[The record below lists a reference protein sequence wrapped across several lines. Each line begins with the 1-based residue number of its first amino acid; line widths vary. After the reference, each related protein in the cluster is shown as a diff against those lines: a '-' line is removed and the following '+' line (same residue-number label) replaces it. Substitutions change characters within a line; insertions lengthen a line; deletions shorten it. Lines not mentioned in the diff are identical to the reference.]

1 MAKKL
6 SSKQLQA
13 IHAKKKNFISVAV
26 IQKNPK
32 NDKIK
37 VEVFFRPKPMTQSDA
52 FHNAAVKSGRELEKS
67 KYKVGAKR
75 YAIALPKKDLAALKK
90 GEPIKRP
97 SQNTAFLIS
106 KKVRGGEQL
115 VARSGP
121 KNEKPDILL
130 GERRK

>member
-32 NDKIK
+32 NDKMK
-37 VEVFFRPKPMTQSDA
+37 VEVFFRSKPMTQSDA

-75 YAIALPKKDLAALKK
+75 YAIALPISELSSLKK
-90 GEPIKRP
+90 GDTIKRP
-97 SQNTAFLIS
+97 TSNTAFLIS
-106 KKVRGGEQL
+106 RKVRGGEQL
-115 VARSGP
+115 VARKGP
-121 KNEKPDILL
+121 KNEKTEIIL